1 MQWLSY
7 LIVVFPKSDL
17 ENDHWVV
24 AWRYSQVPWTNLAQN
39 IGSVRYIASDQG
51 LIYIFYF
58 VLLFWS
64 SGFNILTVSQIQF
77 NSCDAK
83 MWRTLYEKLCAQ
95 QTRGDWVSEEFKR
108 VGLWS
113 LAYSTQCPSIS
124 VSYFLYPIQC
134 PAQLFVKALDVV
146 VYVVVN
152 NDQYCI
158 QCSLINWVWKHFML

>member
-1 MQWLSY
+1 MQRLSY
-7 LIVVFPKSDL
+7 LKTVFPKSDL
-17 ENDHWVV
+17 ENDHCVV
-24 AWRYSQVPWTNLAQN
+24 AWRYSQVPWTNLAQS
-39 IGSVRYIASDQG
+39 IGWVIYIASDQG
-51 LIYIFYF
+51 IIYIFYF

-64 SGFNILTVSQIQF
+64 CGFDILTVSQVQF

-134 PAQLFVKALDVV
+134 PARLVVKLLYLV

-152 NDQYCI
+152 NDQ
-158 QCSLINWVWKHFML
+158 